1 MIVKIKI
8 NGLIKYELKNTG
20 MIKAQSMISELF
32 KNEHITKKINN
43 VCESIENLLYDGKEV
58 EKAYYDALMNEV
70 ELHLKNENMKLTEKT
85 CEYCGG
91 KLFENDQC
99 SQCGIYNEFK

>member
-1 MIVKIKI
+1 MKKGILRTPSGDIKVDVR
-8 NGLIKYELKNTG
+8 KQLKTNV
-20 MIKAQSMISELF
+20 SELF